1 MTQDLKNH
9 ILLFLGLVIFSIVIL
24 ASGLTR
30 LNLQPG
36 LPMPDLSDG
45 KIITANARN
54 DAPVIVKVD
63 EFFEIFLALI
73 LLGYIAF
80 VVYKLIK
87 GVKWKEL
94 RSTLLQFTIFAAIFS
109 IITAFII
116 MLLPKGEIP
125 PVEEIPLATP
135 EPVVRSPLGAVPP
148 LLLWIV
154 GICLL
159 VISILAGI
167 WIYRLLTRKT
177 TALDMIKLEAE
188 KARRALLTGQDFKDV
203 IIKCYRQMN
212 LAVAQDQGIQRE
224 AFMTTREFETVLEET
239 GLPRASIH
247 QLTLLFESVRY
258 GHWQANKRDEQLAS
272 RCLEDIIQYC
282 SENKAAD

>member
-80 VVYKLIK
+80 V
-87 GVKWKEL
+87 
-94 RSTLLQFTIFAAIFS
+94 
-109 IITAFII
+109 FI
-116 MLLPKGEIP
+116 
-125 PVEEIPLATP
+125 
-135 EPVVRSPLGAVPP
+135 
-148 LLLWIV
+148 
-154 GICLL
+154 
-159 VISILAGI
+159 
-167 WIYRLLTRKT
+167 
-177 TALDMIKLEAE
+177 
-188 KARRALLTGQDFKDV
+188 
-203 IIKCYRQMN
+203 N
-212 LAVAQDQGIQRE
+212 
-224 AFMTTREFETVLEET
+224 
-239 GLPRASIH
+239 
-247 QLTLLFESVRY
+247 
-258 GHWQANKRDEQLAS
+258 
-272 RCLEDIIQYC
+272 
-282 SENKAAD
+282 